1 LHRDPRNRQAGDSF
15 ASFLLL
21 CCDRDGSLP
30 PLEMSPNSSGD
41 LFGSRSRR
49 KEAEI
54 AAVRAYEINEA
65 GVIDR
70 VAVAIRRTGSREI
83 DFIGERD
90 FPNGGI
96 LAGQRDQPRME

>member
-1 LHRDPRNRQAGDSF
+1 
-15 ASFLLL
+15 
-21 CCDRDGSLP
+21 
-30 PLEMSPNSSGD
+30 MSPNGSGD

-54 AAVRAYEINEA
+54 TAVRAYEINEA

-70 VAVAIRRTGSREI
+70 VVVAFRRTGSREI
-83 DFIGERD
+83 DLIGERD

-96 LAGQRDQPRME
+96 LAGQLPPA

>member
-1 LHRDPRNRQAGDSF
+1 
-15 ASFLLL
+15 
-21 CCDRDGSLP
+21 
-30 PLEMSPNSSGD
+30 MSPNGFGD

>member
-1 LHRDPRNRQAGDSF
+1 
-15 ASFLLL
+15 
-21 CCDRDGSLP
+21 
-30 PLEMSPNSSGD
+30 MTPNGSGD

-65 GVIDR
+65 GVINPVVIAFR
-70 VAVAIRRTGSREI
+70 WTGSREI
-83 DFIGERD
+83 DLIGERD